1 MKFKK
6 IMPYKIKRL
15 IPMLGLAGA
24 AMVMPGCE
32 KTPIQQH
39 DTVYMWGVLNW
50 DNIWPPQN
58 IYASADSVQ
67 VKNVILKLDKN
78 DNDFEHLDDEFLYK
92 NMIAIWAGLSPEKQ
106 EKLSL
111 DGTAKNLIVST
122 KGEHVYIDWLSERGL
137 QFENLRYRFPDNN
150 NTKTIGWNKALETYN
165 QKSR

>member
-1 MKFKK
+1 
-6 IMPYKIKRL
+6 
-15 IPMLGLAGA
+15 MLGLAGA

-150 NTKTIGWNKALETYN
+150 NTKTIGWNKALENYN